1 MKTAYKLKRKGG
13 FAYVSD
19 ARESRAWI
27 IKNMPNGASFEPMKS
42 ESVEFVR
49 VDLPAGTTGPAGD
62 NAVDP
67 GPPGDPGPAGPPGP
81 PGPLGASVPGD
92 PGPPGPLVPGPA
104 GVPGEPGAKLAIVES
119 GSEVVGLHV
128 VEQPEMRFM
137 DCLDWRI
144 RKGERFAFVRIPERF
159 MAAVRPS
166 IIVTGLTCETAGE
179 LGASVFSDFIQIEAN
194 RSWFSRKEKR
204 GTVTISALAKHCHRG
219 RFPQFTEDQ
228 KLRNDE
234 FWGRALTP
242 KLTTL

>member
-13 FAYVSD
+13 FSYVSD
-19 ARESRAWI
+19 AREVMAWI
-27 IKNMPNGASFEPMKS
+27 TKSLPNSASFEPMKS

-49 VDLPAGTTGPAGD
+49 VDFPDGTPGPGGE
-62 NAVDP
+62 NAIDP
-67 GPPGDPGPAGPPGP
+67 GPPGDLGPMGGMGPPGP
-81 PGPLGASVPGD
+81 IGPSITGPPGPIGPSV
-92 PGPPGPLVPGPA
+92 PGPPGGPGI
-104 GVPGEPGAKLAIVES
+104 PGAKLAIVQS

-144 RKGERFAFVRIPERF
+144 RKGERFAFVRIPDRF

-166 IIVTGLTCETAGE
+166 IVVTGLTCEMAGE
-179 LGASVFSDFIQIEAN
+179 LGAAVFGDFIQIEAK

-234 FWGRALTP
+234 FWGRALNP